1 MRKVDKDFT
10 DIPVSLSLHNTE
22 VRLWAIK
29 ENKKLIDSDVYRGKI
44 KDAHGKLE
52 REEVVEA
59 LEKIY
64 HGKCAYCEQPT
75 YTYIEHYRP
84 KNRVIKSPNHGG
96 YFWLCYE
103 WSNLLPTCHECNK
116 IGGGKADQFPILNE
130 AQRATFTNCF
140 PDNQLDFTKLLAN
153 QPPLI
158 DEAPYL
164 LHPEIDDPREYL
176 SFEIDAKKRG
186 IALKGID
193 AVTKRG
199 EETIRICH
207 LNRVELLRKRQE
219 TVLKPVIDTIRR
231 AFGRLS
237 KGTITSH
244 MFIEELTGIID
255 DLALDS
261 QNPTYSF
268 TLLREIIA
276 GNKNDFVALVASQ
289 LENSQQEI
297 VLAFLN
303 NHPSN
308 N

>member
-1 MRKVDKDFT
+1 MRKVEKDLT
-10 DIPVSLSLHNTE
+10 KKPTSLSPPDL
-22 VRLWAIK
+22 LDLLIAIGQ
-29 ENKKLIDSDVYRGKI
+29 NKNLINSDIYRGKI
-44 KDAHGKLE
+44 KDAEGKLIS
-52 REEVVEA
+52 EEVVEA
-59 LEKIY
+59 LENIY
-64 HGKCAYCEQPT
+64 HKKCAYCEDFAT
-75 YTYIEHYRP
+75 TEIEHYRP
-84 KNRVIKSPNHGG
+84 KSSTMYFPKHGG

-103 WSNLLPTCHECNK
+103 WSNLIPSCHECNK
-116 IGGGKADQFPILNE
+116 SKSFKFPIK
-130 AQRATFTNCF
+130 
-140 PDNQLDFTKLLAN
+140 NQHVRLSDCYTDQVLDLKKCAAH
-153 QPPLI
+153 QSPLI

-193 AVTKRG
+193 EVTKRG

-207 LNRVELLRKRQE
+207 LNRDELLRKRQE
-219 TVLKPVIDTIRR
+219 TVIKPVIDNIRR

>member
-1 MRKVDKDFT
+1 MRKVAKDLQN
-10 DIPVSLSLHNTE
+10 IPASLSQHNTE
-22 VRLWAIK
+22 NHLNAIQI
-29 ENKKLIDSDVYRGKI
+29 NKKLIDSDVYRGKI
-44 KDAHGKLE
+44 KDEDGNVV

-59 LEKIY
+59 LEAIY
-64 HGKCAYCEQPT
+64 YNKCAYCEQPT
-75 YTYIEHYRP
+75 HTYIEHYRP

-116 IGGGKADQFPILNE
+116 IGGGKGDQFPIQNE
-130 AQRATFTNCF
+130 AQRARFADCYL
-140 PDNQLDFTKLLAN
+140 DNQIDFTKLLAN

-193 AVTKRG
+193 EVTKRG

-207 LNRVELLRKRQE
+207 LNRVELLLKRQE
-219 TVLKPVIDTIRR
+219 TIIKPVIDNIRR
-231 AFGRLS
+231 AFGLLS
-237 KGTITSH
+237 KGTITAPQ
-244 MFIEELTGIID
+244 FFDELTEILD
-255 DLALDS
+255 DLALNS
-261 QNPTYSF
+261 QDPKLSF
-268 TLLREIIA
+268 TLLRETIA
-276 GNKNDFVALVASQ
+276 DNKNDFVALVASQ

-303 NHPSN
+303 NYPFN